1 MGNSRGEG
9 PEVEGLEVE
18 SESHRAAPLPTRE
31 RQRLGTRTLIFEV
44 ALAEIAE
51 VGLSQS
57 RIEHIARKAGVT
69 RPTIYA
75 HFPTKEDFLREL
87 QARSEELALRTLRE
101 RLGEAEGIGWVHR
114 LVDAVFDLV
123 DDANPV
129 LRREVFA
136 LIVRESPEADWTGNP
151 LFGFLTRQFADAQS
165 RGEVSAG
172 AAPAELTRMVM
183 TALFGFLI
191 VEAEPADV
199 RRRAA
204 HQTLDLL
211 IAGAASL

>member
-1 MGNSRGEG
+1 M
-9 PEVEGLEVE
+9 E
-18 SESHRAAPLPTRE
+18 SQGSEAAPLPTRE
-31 RQRLGTRTLIFEV
+31 RQRLDTRNLIFEV

-51 VGLSQS
+51 VGLGQA

-87 QARSEELALRTLRE
+87 QARTERVALRTLRA
-101 RLGEAEGIGWVHR
+101 RLEEAGDGDWLHE

-123 DDANPV
+123 EAANPV
-129 LRREVFA
+129 LRREAFA
-136 LIVRESPEADWTGNP
+136 LIVRESPEADWSGNP
-151 LFGFLTRQFADAQS
+151 LFGFVTRHFADAQG
-165 RGEVSAG
+165 RGWVSPEI
-172 AAPAELTRMVM
+172 APARLTRIVM

-191 VEAEPADV
+191 VEAEPAEL

-211 IAGAASL
+211 IAGAASA

>member
-1 MGNSRGEG
+1 MGSQDVERREREG
-9 PEVEGLEVE
+9 PDLK
-18 SESHRAAPLPTRE
+18 ATPLPTRE
-31 RQRLGTRTLIFEV
+31 RQRLDTRNLIFEV
-44 ALAEIAE
+44 AVAEIAE
-51 VGLSQS
+51 LGLGQA

-75 HFPTKEDFLREL
+75 HFPSKEDFLREL
-87 QARSEELALRTLRE
+87 QARSEIFAVRTLGE
-101 RLGEAEGIGWVHR
+101 RLGDARGVDWVHR

-123 DDANPV
+123 DSANPV

-151 LFGFLTRQFADAQS
+151 LFGFLTDRFADARS
-165 RGEVSAG
+165 RGELSPG
-172 AAPAELTRMVM
+172 MAPSELTRIVM

-191 VEAEPADV
+191 VEAEPAEL
-199 RRRAA
+199 RRRVA

-211 IAGAASL
+211 IAGAAAS